1 MEGTIVLDAFLD
13 RWHRDLI
20 RSNREVNELV
30 ERDYRTVEG
39 NFRDA
44 DQQVLDRCFQHWE
57 RFRILCVTRVSQT
70 TGADRI
76 NAALH
81 QRLLDELGL
90 ASHRDNDLM
99 PGEPV
104 MMQVNDY
111 NRGIFNGD
119 QGLVLNVAEQGRP
132 EPMAVFR
139 RGWFRGVSCRFTSV
153 VLVHSY
159 AMTVHK
165 AQGSEFDTLGL
176 ILPDRD
182 LPINTRE
189 IIYTALTR
197 SRQGVVILGAREIF
211 EAGIRR
217 TISRDSGHRRQAE
230 KRLALE
236 CSWACCWHARSM
248 GPVPAMQ
255 FAGGSRHSSD
265 QQHRNA

>member
-1 MEGTIVLDAFLD
+1 MILDVFLD

-20 RSNREVNELV
+20 RSNQDVNDLVRRE
-30 ERDYRTVEG
+30 YRIVQGKFSE
-39 NFRDA
+39 A
-44 DQQVLDRCFQHWE
+44 DEESLRRCFEAWE

-70 TGADRI
+70 TGADRV
-76 NAALH
+76 NSALH

-90 ASHRDNDLM
+90 SSQRDHDLIA
-99 PGEPV
+99 GEPV

-119 QGLVLNVAEQGRP
+119 QGLILNVVEHDRP
-132 EPMAVFR
+132 EPMAIFPRSDGFGVFHADSLR
-139 RGWFRGVSCRFTSV
+139 SV
-153 VLVHSY
+153 LGHSY

-197 SRQGVVILGAREIF
+197 SRQGVIIVGGREIL

-217 TISRDSGHRRQAE
+217 MISRDTGIVA
-230 KRLALE
+230 KLK
-236 CSWACCWHARSM
+236 
-248 GPVPAMQ
+248 
-255 FAGGSRHSSD
+255 
-265 QQHRNA
+265 NAAN